1 MARRPQRSLRHEYE
15 LYIEE
20 EIENYKESVP
30 RSALLSIGDEAA
42 RKLATEAQ
50 TVLTEMLLWEEVDK
64 IITRRLRL
72 PSYSTWRRRRIKL
85 LAEIR
90 RPEHW
95 GMRPD
100 DALVRAATS
109 ASTGR
114 VLVAD
119 AELSALYL
127 AANGCAV
134 TAIAAD
140 EDVVQR
146 VLAAAAQLGISERIH
161 GEIADLESWTPD
173 APLSAMVCASRLLG
187 DLPVVARARAIERL
201 QRATATGG
209 VHVVRDVHRGAGLL
223 TIDELQKRYADWDV
237 SIGPST
243 DTFSTFVARK
253 LAS

>member
-15 LYIEE
+15 LYLEE

-30 RSALLSIGDEAA
+30 RSAILSIGDEAA
-42 RKLATEAQ
+42 RNLATEAQ
-50 TVLTEMLLWEEVDK
+50 TVLTEMLLWEEVDR
-64 IITRRLRL
+64 IITKRLRL
-72 PSYSTWRRRRIKL
+72 PAYSTWRRRRMKL

-109 ASTGR
+109 VSSGH

-134 TAIAAD
+134 TAIGSD

-146 VLAAAAQLGISERIH
+146 VLAAAAQLGLSERIH
-161 GEIADLESWTPD
+161 GEIGNLESWTPD
-173 APLSAMVCASRLLG
+173 APLNAVVCASHLLG
-187 DLPVVARARAIERL
+187 DLPAAARASAIARL
-201 QRATATGG
+201 QGATAAGG
-209 VHVVRDVHRGAGLL
+209 VHVVRDVDRAPGVLMM
-223 TIDELQKRYADWDV
+223 DELRSRYRGWDV
-237 SIGPST
+237 STVSSSPT
-243 DTFSTFVARK
+243 CDTFVARK

>member
-42 RKLATEAQ
+42 RNLATDPQ
-50 TVLTEMLLWEEVDK
+50 LTLTELLLWEEVDR

-72 PSYSTWRRRRIKL
+72 PSYTTWRRRRLKL

-95 GMRPD
+95 GMQPD
-100 DALVRAATS
+100 DALVRAATGNPGY
-109 ASTGR
+109 A
-114 VLVAD
+114 LVAD
-119 AELSALYL
+119 ADLSALYL

-140 EDVVQR
+140 EDVVRR
-146 VLAAAAQLGISERIH
+146 VVAAAAQLGLSERVH
-161 GEIADLESWTPD
+161 GEIADLGTWTPD
-173 APLSAMVCASRLLG
+173 APLHAVVCASRLLA
-187 DLPVVARARAIERL
+187 DLPATARKAAIDRL
-201 QRATATGG
+201 KGATATGG
-209 VHVVRDVHRGAGLL
+209 VHIVRDVERGSGPM
-223 TIDELQKRYADWDV
+223 TVDELRRRYRDWDV
-237 SIGPST
+237 SIDQSAGV
-243 DTFSTFVARK
+243 DTFLARK

>member
-42 RKLATEAQ
+42 RHLATEAQ

-95 GMRPD
+95 GMQPD
-100 DALVRAATS
+100 DALVRAAS
-109 ASTGR
+109 SVSTGH

-140 EDVVQR
+140 EDVVRR
-146 VLAAAAQLGISERIH
+146 VLTAASQLGLSERIH
-161 GEIADLESWTPD
+161 GEIGDLASWMPD
-173 APLSAMVCASRLLG
+173 APLNAVVCASRLLG
-187 DLPVVARARAIERL
+187 ELPAGERASAIERL
-201 QRATATGG
+201 QGATAAGG
-209 VHVVRDVHRGAGLL
+209 VHVVRDVDRSPGVRMM
-223 TIDELQKRYADWDV
+223 DELRRRYRGWDV
-237 SIGPST
+237 STMASS
-243 DTFSTFVARK
+243 DTSDTFVARK

>member
-30 RSALLSIGDEAA
+30 RSALLSIGDDAA
-42 RKLATEAQ
+42 RNLATEAQ
-50 TVLTEMLLWEEVDK
+50 TVLTELLLWEEVDR
-64 IITRRLRL
+64 IITKRLRL

-85 LAEIR
+85 LEEIR

-109 ASTGR
+109 ASSGN

-127 AANGCAV
+127 AAQGCAV
-134 TAIAAD
+134 TAIASD

-146 VLAAAAQLGISERIH
+146 VLAAAAQLGLSERVH
-161 GEIADLESWTPD
+161 GEIGDLESWTPD
-173 APLSAMVCASRLLG
+173 TTLNAVVCASRLLG
-187 DLPVVARARAIERL
+187 DLSDVARARAIERL

-209 VHVVRDVHRGAGLL
+209 VHVVRDIYRGDGML
-223 TIDELQKRYADWDV
+223 TMDELRRRYRDWDI
-237 SIGPST
+237 SIGPSS
-243 DTFSTFVARK
+243 DSASTFVARK

>member
-42 RKLATEAQ
+42 RNLATEAQ
-50 TVLTEMLLWEEVDK
+50 TVLTELLLWEEVDK
-64 IITRRLRL
+64 IITKRLRL
-72 PSYSTWRRRRIKL
+72 PSYSTWRRRRVKL

-95 GMRPD
+95 GMQPD

-109 ASTGR
+109 ANTGN

-140 EDVVQR
+140 EDVVER
-146 VLAAAAQLGISERIH
+146 VLAAAAQLGLSERIH
-161 GEIADLESWTPD
+161 GEIGDLESWMPD
-173 APLSAMVCASRLLG
+173 APLSAVVCASRLLC
-187 DLPVVARARAIERL
+187 DLPARARARAIERL
-201 QRATATGG
+201 QGATATGG
-209 VHVVRDVHRGAGLL
+209 VHVVRDVDRSPGLL
-223 TIDELQKRYADWDV
+223 MMEELRKRYRDWDV
-237 SIGPST
+237 STMANS
-243 DTFSTFVARK
+243 DASETFVARK
-253 LAS
+253 RAS